1 MQRRFVS
8 LLLLGVL
15 VLPIALFG
23 CSRSHGG
30 SSFEGP
36 VAEAWVARYSSHDGS
51 HSSDYA
57 HGVAVDTSGNVYI
70 TGQSYDGV
78 CNDYITVK
86 YDSSGKELWVARY
99 NGLADNHDMPRAIAV
114 DASGNVYVTGGSTV
128 EGRLGEGPY
137 DYDYATIKY
146 GADGT
151 QLWVARYNG
160 PGDAYD
166 EANAI
171 ALDKSGNAYVTGT
184 SNLGG
189 YGAGSG
195 LQEYATI
202 KYDGDGNEL
211 WVARYHGPYEGLHC
225 ANAIAVDAVGSV
237 FITGYSV
244 GRDYESSV
252 ALGGVYD
259 HDYATVKYDTQGHQ
273 LWVARYQG
281 PGSAYSAAAALAL
294 DSLGNVYV
302 TGTSQGAE
310 SNDDY
315 LTVKYSAAGKELWV
329 ARHDG
334 PASRRDSARDIAVD
348 AWGNAYVTGFVTSDD
363 EGASHSDYAT
373 VKYDTNGNE
382 LWVRGYESTAD
393 GMALMDEAYAIAV
406 DSSGNAYVTGEGT
419 YGDNERYERDGIT
432 IKYDTN
438 GTELWVARYN
448 GPKSGGDSTRA
459 IVLDDNGDVYVAGTS
474 YSGND
479 RFSCITIKY
488 VPE

>member
-1 MQRRFVS
+1 
-8 LLLLGVL
+8 
-15 VLPIALFG
+15 
-23 CSRSHGG
+23 
-30 SSFEGP
+30 
-36 VAEAWVARYSSHDGS
+36 
-51 HSSDYA
+51 
-57 HGVAVDTSGNVYI
+57 
-70 TGQSYDGV
+70 
-78 CNDYITVK
+78 
-86 YDSSGKELWVARY
+86 
-99 NGLADNHDMPRAIAV
+99 
-114 DASGNVYVTGGSTV
+114 
-128 EGRLGEGPY
+128 
-137 DYDYATIKY
+137 
-146 GADGT
+146 
-151 QLWVARYNG
+151 
-160 PGDAYD
+160 
-166 EANAI
+166 
-171 ALDKSGNAYVTGT
+171 
-184 SNLGG
+184 
-189 YGAGSG
+189 
-195 LQEYATI
+195 
-202 KYDGDGNEL
+202 
-211 WVARYHGPYEGLHC
+211 
-225 ANAIAVDAVGSV
+225 VDAVGSV

-459 IVLDDNGDVYVAGTS
+459 IVLDDNGDVYVAGYS